1 MNLKMYRLEKLVDDK
16 WCMEGTYSER
26 FLPQMA
32 SAIGELYLRGFRM
45 YKTIRIVEVGS
56 DAKPD

>member
-1 MNLKMYRLEKLVDDK
+1 MKMYRLEKLVDGA
-16 WCMEGTYSER
+16 WRMEGTYSEP
-26 FLPQMA
+26 FINQLA

-45 YKTIRIVEVGS
+45 YKTMRLVEVGT